1 MAVALNEAAPITR
14 FEFGAGPLRG
24 SELVLYRSSM
34 VHRGGVE
41 LETLQLAAIAA
52 LRVAFSRD
60 KLRFGWGVALVI
72 GALLF
77 LVAAGPL
84 GSWGA
89 QGAAEAASGG
99 QGTARIVINF
109 YRVLE
114 AIATFLPVLALL
126 CALGGVFLIVRGWQ
140 GNTTLTLSFGAFER
154 SYAARGRDPLLLDFA
169 DRLSA
174 RLMSPER

>member
-1 MAVALNEAAPITR
+1 MAVNEAGPIAR

-24 SELVLYRSSM
+24 SELVLYRSSV

-52 LRVAFSRD
+52 LRVAFARD
-60 KLRFGWGVALVI
+60 TRRFAWGIALVI
-72 GALLF
+72 AALVCL
-77 LVAAGPL
+77 AISGPL
-84 GSWGA
+84 GSWSA
-89 QGAAEAASGG
+89 QAVAELTSAGG
-99 QGTARIVINF
+99 QGVARALISF
-109 YRVLE
+109 FRVVETL
-114 AIATFLPVLALL
+114 ATLLPVLALGG
-126 CALGGVFLIVRGWQ
+126 ALGGTFLIVRGWQ

-154 SYAARGRDPLLLDFA
+154 AYAARGRDPLLLDFA